1 MSDNIGYNLE
11 SKVDYT
17 WEDDILSGV
26 TQQILKKDDEII
38 TESVLEHF
46 QMDFS
51 SLREFLSI
59 KANGGYLYLCCEE
72 NYNGC
77 GTEAGAV
84 SDLEIKKTVDE
95 ALGWFIE
102 RIKTADEEQTSVLD
116 EENEDYRFYKSRQ
129 DMVRNRF
136 SGEIEEFGR
145 TSIIVFIG
153 HQDNWEYHYEIVV
166 RKIKV
171 F

>member
-11 SKVDYT
+11 SKVGCT
-17 WEDDILSGV
+17 WEDDVLSAV
-26 TQQILKKDDEII
+26 TQQVLKKDDEII
-38 TESVLEHF
+38 TESVLNHF

-51 SLREFLSI
+51 TLREFLNI

-102 RIKTADEEQTSVLD
+102 RIKTADEERDKVLD

-153 HQDNWEYHYEIVV
+153 NQDNWE
-166 RKIKV
+166 
-171 F
+171 FGFSQLLMG